1 MLLIDTPSWIHF
13 LRPDG
18 DPGVHARVEAALESG
33 EACWCPIVQL
43 ELWNGARGGHEQRVL
58 REFARALPDLAID
71 GEVWRKAC
79 ELATQARAR
88 GVTAPA
94 TDVLIAACALH
105 HGADLESADSDFDN
119 LAAVGGPARRTGFW
133 SGQISAPDDFDVM
146 GADEILTTFR
156 GGE

>member
-18 DPGVHARVEAALESG
+18 DPGVRARVEAALESG

-43 ELWNGARGGHEQRVL
+43 DLWNGAGGGHEQRVL
-58 REFARALPDLAID
+58 REFARVLPDLAID
-71 GEVWRKAC
+71 SDVWRKAY
-79 ELATQARAR
+79 ELAMQARAR

-105 HGADLESADSDFDN
+105 HGADLESADSDFDH
-119 LAAVGGPARRTGFW
+119 LAAVGGPARRTGFMR
-133 SGQISAPDDFDVM
+133 GQISAPADFDVM
-146 GADEILTTFR
+146 GADEILTTFK

>member
-18 DPGVHARVEAALESG
+18 DPGVRARVEAALESG

-58 REFARALPDLAID
+58 REFARVLPDLAID
-71 GEVWRKAC
+71 SDVWRKAY
-79 ELATQARAR
+79 ELAMQASAR

-105 HGADLESADSDFDN
+105 HGADLESADSDFDH
-119 LAAVGGPARRTGFW
+119 LAAVGGPARRTGFMR
-133 SGQISAPDDFDVM
+133 GQISAPDDFDVI
-146 GADEILTTFR
+146 GADEILTTFK

>member
-1 MLLIDTPSWIHF
+1 MLLVDTSSWIHF

-33 EACWCPIVQL
+33 DACWCPLVQL
-43 ELWNGARGGHEQRVL
+43 ELWTGAWGAHERSVL
-58 REFARALPDLAID
+58 REFARVLPELAID
-71 GEVWRKAC
+71 SEVWSKAC

-105 HGADLESADSDFDN
+105 HGAGLESADSDFDHLTAVAGLTR
-119 LAAVGGPARRTGFW
+119 LAQVREV
-133 SGQISAPDDFDVM
+133 D
-146 GADEILTTFR
+146 
-156 GGE
+156 

>member
-1 MLLIDTPSWIHF
+1 MLLVDTSSWIHF

-18 DPGVHARVEAALESG
+18 DPNVHARVEAALESG

-43 ELWNGARGGHEQRVL
+43 ELWNGALGGHEQRVL
-58 REFARALPDLAID
+58 QEFARVLPDLAID
-71 GEVWRKAC
+71 GDVWRKAY
-79 ELATQARAR
+79 ELATQARIR

-105 HGADLESADSDFDN
+105 HGADLESADSDFDH
-119 LAAVGGPARRTGFW
+119 LAAVGGLERRAGFTR
-133 SGQISAPDDFDVM
+133 GQISAPADFDVM
-146 GADEILTTFR
+146 GADDIPTTFK